1 MAAVKLNV
9 IYVTII
15 ILNSAVLENKMWSL
29 IAIIILHS
37 FRDLKHL
44 SSIAKKDSSDV
55 WFLQFS
61 LSNLKNLS
69 FKLSYYDITFKRL
82 DIFPEKLVNKENF

>member
-15 ILNSAVLENKMWSL
+15 ILNCAVLENKMWSL

-55 WFLQFS
+55 
-61 LSNLKNLS
+61 
-69 FKLSYYDITFKRL
+69 
-82 DIFPEKLVNKENF
+82 

>member
-55 WFLQFS
+55 
-61 LSNLKNLS
+61 
-69 FKLSYYDITFKRL
+69 
-82 DIFPEKLVNKENF
+82 